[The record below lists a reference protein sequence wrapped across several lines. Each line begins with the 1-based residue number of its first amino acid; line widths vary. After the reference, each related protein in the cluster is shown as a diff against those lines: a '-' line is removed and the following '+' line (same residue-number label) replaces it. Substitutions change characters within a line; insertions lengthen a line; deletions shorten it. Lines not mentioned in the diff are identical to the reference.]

1 MDRRQIVEDIIY
13 CAIVHKFTEKHIYMI
28 AKLKPSSNYSARVD
42 YWPNQIQILGSLHSS
57 EAFELIQSHLFHV
70 IGDRHVGPLYNVV
83 QMSKIK
89 LGKLYAASI
98 MYGYFL
104 RRVDERYQLEKTMRT
119 LAEDNVNKTVPTR
132 GKSSQIPFWDPV
144 PVTKI
149 PVDEIPRL
157 GEPFMIVNGKSNKLK
172 SYAKNFDDETLH
184 RYANVRSREAM
195 SLIER
200 QTQAVFGRP
209 DIKIVDG
216 DALTSEDD
224 EPVMITFSGLIMLL
238 LEAVAFGSF
247 LCDSEDYVDSKYRFI
262 DC

>member
-1 MDRRQIVEDIIY
+1 MEDIIY
-13 CAIVHKFTEKHIYMI
+13 CAIVNKFTEKHIYMI
-28 AKLKPSSNYSARVD
+28 AKLKPSSNYSGRVD
-42 YWPNQIQILGSLHSS
+42 YWPNQIQILGSVHSS
-57 EAFELIQSHLFHV
+57 EAFELIQSHLWHV
-70 IGDRHVGPLYNVV
+70 LGNRHVGPLYNVV
-83 QMSKIK
+83 EMSKIK

-104 RRVDERYQLEKTMRT
+104 RRVDQRYQLEKTMRT
-119 LAEDNVNKTVPTR
+119 LPEENVNKTVMTR
-132 GKSSQIPFWDPV
+132 GKSSQIPFWDPD

-157 GEPFMIVNGKSNKLK
+157 GEPFTIVNGKSNKLK
-172 SYAKNFDDETLH
+172 SYVKNFDDETLL

-216 DALTSEDD
+216 GALMSDDD
-224 EPVMITFSGLIMLL
+224 EAVMITFSGLIMLL

-247 LCDSEDYVDSKYRFI
+247 LWDSEDYVDSKYRFI
-262 DC
+262 DS